1 MKIGIICGMEFS
13 RPTGISRY
21 VIEITKIL
29 ADIHDVHLLCTD
41 RPPLVGSF
49 TVHLSPLRFFTGG
62 HWRGLIPQF
71 DKIRHITLLTLR
83 QVFSLWYYPWKIRK
97 LREIYRLDIIHTQN
111 VDSPVGDVVT
121 MHSCLKAAEQQK
133 KSHTGQNPLLRFL
146 GYTVFLP
153 FRILYLTTEEQILK
167 NSKKIIAVSNEVRDQ
182 ILALYQIPVEKIV
195 VIPNGVDLARFKP
208 DAEKRARIR
217 KELAIGND
225 DRVLIFIGH
234 LFEIKGLDYVLDAI
248 KLLPEMRL
256 IVVGEGV
263 NIHSYKQ
270 RIAMQ
275 GRDRQVCFLGTV
287 LKHNEDYYSAADVFI
302 LPSESEG
309 FPLAALEAAASGL
322 PLITTRTGGLSDLVV
337 PGENGFFIQRDAVEI
352 RDVLL
357 RLTKDSELMR
367 RMGARSRERA
377 QSYSWDETVRRI
389 EMVYHQILTK

>member
-1 MKIGIICGMEFS
+1 
-13 RPTGISRY
+13 
-21 VIEITKIL
+21 
-29 ADIHDVHLLCTD
+29 
-41 RPPLVGSF
+41 
-49 TVHLSPLRFFTGG
+49 
-62 HWRGLIPQF
+62 
-71 DKIRHITLLTLR
+71 
-83 QVFSLWYYPWKIRK
+83 
-97 LREIYRLDIIHTQN
+97 
-111 VDSPVGDVVT
+111 
-121 MHSCLKAAEQQK
+121 
-133 KSHTGQNPLLRFL
+133 LLRFL